1 MSSFQERQGSLKIVD
16 AAKVAARGALFV
28 TEARLRTMLKWIWL
42 IIGLAI
48 ANPVLYLVS
57 IGLGVGAYIDENT
70 GGMGVDGV
78 SYITFLAPALLATAA
93 IQGAIDESVYPT
105 LEGFKW
111 NKIFFSM
118 NSTPLSGNHIAMGV
132 FLNSL
137 IRVIFTAVIYWLVM
151 LAFGVLES
159 PRAWLAI
166 FTAVMAGAAF
176 GALMQAL
183 AGMLENED
191 IFFTVLQRFVIM
203 PLFLFSGTFYPLT
216 NMPIFLQWI
225 GWISPLWH
233 ATELG
238 RWLTYGHEIS
248 SLMLY
253 THFIFLNSLLL
264 FGVIA
269 SRRIFTRRLGK

>member
-1 MSSFQERQGSLKIVD
+1 MSSFQSRQGSLKVVD
-16 AAKVAARGALFV
+16 AAKVAARGSIFV
-28 TEARLRTMLKWIWL
+28 AEARLRNMMKWIWL

-57 IGLGVGAYIDENT
+57 IGLGVGAYIDKNT

-118 NSTPLSGNHIAMGV
+118 NSTPLSGNHIATGV
-132 FLNSL
+132 FINSL
-137 IRVIFTAVIYWLVM
+137 IRVTFTAIIYWLVM
-151 LAFGVLES
+151 LVFGVLES

-216 NMPIFLQWI
+216 NMPIYLQWI

-248 SLMLY
+248 TLMLY

-264 FGVIA
+264 IGIIA

>member
-57 IGLGVGAYIDENT
+57 IGLGVGAYIDKNT

-137 IRVIFTAVIYWLVM
+137 IRVIFTAVIYWFVM

-216 NMPIFLQWI
+216 NMPIYLQWI

-238 RWLTYGHEIS
+238 RWLTYGHEVS

>member
-1 MSSFQERQGSLKIVD
+1 MSSFQTRQGSLKIVD

-28 TEARLRTMLKWIWL
+28 TEARLRAMLKWVWL
-42 IIGLAI
+42 IIGIAI

-57 IGLGVGAYIDENT
+57 IGLGVGAYIDKNT

-111 NKIFFSM
+111 DKILFSM

-132 FLNSL
+132 FFNSL
-137 IRVIFTAVIYWLVM
+137 IRVTFTAIIYWLVM

-166 FTAVMAGAAF
+166 FTAIMAGAAF
-176 GALMQAL
+176 GALMQSL
-183 AGMLENED
+183 AGLLENENM
-191 IFFTVLQRFVIM
+191 FFTVLNRFVIM

-216 NMPIFLQWI
+216 NMPIYLQWI

-248 SLMLY
+248 TLMLY

-264 FGVIA
+264 IGIIA

>member
-1 MSSFQERQGSLKIVD
+1 MSSFQTRQGSLKIVD
-16 AAKVAARGALFV
+16 AAKVAARGSIFV
-28 TEARLRTMLKWIWL
+28 AEARLRNMMKWIWL

-57 IGLGVGAYIDENT
+57 IGLGVGAYIDKNT

-118 NSTPLSGNHIAMGV
+118 NATPLSGNHIAMGV

-137 IRVIFTAVIYWLVM
+137 IRVTFTAFIYWLVM

-166 FTAVMAGAAF
+166 FTAIMAGAAF

-183 AGMLENED
+183 AGLLENEN
-191 IFFTVLQRFVIM
+191 IFFTVLNRFVIM

-238 RWLTYGHEIS
+238 RWLTYGSEIS
-248 SLMLY
+248 TPMLFL
-253 THFIFLNSLLL
+253 HFIFLNSILI

-269 SRRIFTRRLGK
+269 SRRIFTKRLGK

>member
-1 MSSFQERQGSLKIVD
+1 MSSFQARQGSLKIVD

-28 TEARLRTMLKWIWL
+28 TEARLRNMLKWVWL
-42 IIGLAI
+42 IIGIAI

-57 IGLGVGAYIDENT
+57 IGLGVGAYIDKNT
-70 GGMGVDGV
+70 GGLGVDGV
-78 SYITFLAPALLATAA
+78 SYVTFLAPALLATAA
-93 IQGAIDESVYPT
+93 IQGAIDESVFPT

-111 NKIFFSM
+111 DKIFFSM

-132 FLNSL
+132 FFNSL
-137 IRVIFTAVIYWLVM
+137 IRVTFTAVMYWLVM

-166 FTAVMAGAAF
+166 FTAIMAGAAF

-183 AGMLENED
+183 AGLLENEN
-191 IFFTVLQRFVIM
+191 IFFTVLNRFVIM

-216 NMPIFLQWI
+216 NMPIYLQWV

-238 RWLTYGHEIS
+238 RWLTYDHEIS
-248 SLMLY
+248 SPMLY
-253 THFIFLNSLLL
+253 VHFIFLNSLLVIGL
-264 FGVIA
+264 IA
-269 SRRIFTRRLGK
+269 SRRIFTKRLGK

>member
-1 MSSFQERQGSLKIVD
+1 MSSFQARQGSLKIVD

-28 TEARLRTMLKWIWL
+28 TEARLRNMLKWVWL
-42 IIGLAI
+42 IIAIAI

-57 IGLGVGAYIDENT
+57 IGLGLGSFIDQNA
-70 GGMGVDGV
+70 GSAGVDGV
-78 SYITFLAPALLATAA
+78 SYLTFLAPALLATAA
-93 IQGAIDESVYPT
+93 IQGALDESVYPT

-118 NSTPLSGNHIAMGV
+118 NATPLSGNHIAMGV
-132 FLNSL
+132 FFNSL
-137 IRVIFTAVIYWLVM
+137 IRVVFTTVLYWLVM
-151 LAFGVLES
+151 LSFGVLES

-176 GALMQAL
+176 GAFMQAL
-183 AGMLENED
+183 AGLLENENL
-191 IFFTVLQRFVIM
+191 FFTLVERFIIM
-203 PLFLFSGTFYPLT
+203 PLFLFSGTFYPLSS
-216 NMPIFLQWI
+216 MPVFLQWI

-238 RWLTYGHEIS
+238 RWLTYGSEIS
-248 SLMLY
+248 TQMLFV
-253 THFIFLNSLLL
+253 HFIFLNSILIVGL
-264 FGVIA
+264 IA

>member
-1 MSSFQERQGSLKIVD
+1 MSSFQTRQGSLKIVD
-16 AAKVAARGALFV
+16 AAKVAARGSIFV
-28 TEARLRTMLKWIWL
+28 AEARLRGMLKWIWL

-57 IGLGVGAYIDENT
+57 IGLGVGAYIDKNT

-93 IQGAIDESVYPT
+93 IQGAIDESVFPT

-118 NSTPLSGNHIAMGV
+118 NATPLSGNHIATGV
-132 FLNSL
+132 FINSL
-137 IRVIFTAVIYWLVM
+137 IRVTFTAIIYWFVM
-151 LAFGVLES
+151 LVFGVLES

-176 GALMQAL
+176 GAMMQAL

-216 NMPIFLQWI
+216 NMPIYLQWI

-238 RWLTYGHEIS
+238 RWLSYGHEIS

-253 THFIFLNSLLL
+253 THFIFLNSLLII
-264 FGVIA
+264 GIIA

>member
-1 MSSFQERQGSLKIVD
+1 MSSFQTRQGSLKIVD
-16 AAKVAARGALFV
+16 AAKVAARGSIFV
-28 TEARLRTMLKWIWL
+28 AEARLRNMMKWIWL
-42 IIGLAI
+42 IIALAI

-57 IGLGVGAYIDENT
+57 IGLGVGAYIDKNT

-118 NSTPLSGNHIAMGV
+118 NSTPLSGNHIATGV

-137 IRVIFTAVIYWLVM
+137 IRVIFTAVIYWFVM

-176 GALMQAL
+176 GAMMQAL

-216 NMPIFLQWI
+216 NMPIYLQWI

-238 RWLTYGHEIS
+238 RWLSYGHEIS
-248 SLMLY
+248 TLMLY

-264 FGVIA
+264 IGIIA

>member
-1 MSSFQERQGSLKIVD
+1 MSSFQNRQGSLKIVD
-16 AAKVAARGALFV
+16 AAKVAARGTIFV
-28 TEARLRTMLKWIWL
+28 TEARLRAMLKWIWL
-42 IIGLAI
+42 ILGIAI

-57 IGLGVGAYIDENT
+57 IGLGVGAYIDKNT

-111 NKIFFSM
+111 DKIFFSM

-132 FLNSL
+132 FFNSL
-137 IRVIFTAVIYWLVM
+137 IRVTFTAVIYWFVM

-166 FTAVMAGAAF
+166 FTAIMAGAAF
-176 GALMQAL
+176 GAMMQAL

-191 IFFTVLQRFVIM
+191 IFFTVLGRFVIM

-216 NMPIFLQWI
+216 NMPIFLQWV

-264 FGVIA
+264 IGIIA

>member
-1 MSSFQERQGSLKIVD
+1 MSSFQTRQGSLKIVD
-16 AAKVAARGALFV
+16 AAKVAARGSIFV
-28 TEARLRTMLKWIWL
+28 AEARLRTMMKWIWL

-57 IGLGVGAYIDENT
+57 IGLGVGAYIDKNT

-118 NSTPLSGNHIAMGV
+118 NSTPLSGNHIATGV

-137 IRVIFTAVIYWLVM
+137 IRVTFTAIIYWLVM
-151 LAFGVLES
+151 LVFGVLES

-166 FTAVMAGAAF
+166 FTAIMAGAAF
-176 GALMQAL
+176 GAMMQAL

-191 IFFTVLQRFVIM
+191 IFFTVLNRFVIM

-216 NMPIFLQWI
+216 NMPIYLQWI

-238 RWLTYGHEIS
+238 RWLTYSHEIS
-248 SLMLY
+248 TLMLY

-264 FGVIA
+264 IGIIA

>member
-1 MSSFQERQGSLKIVD
+1 MSSFQTRQGSLKIVD
-16 AAKVAARGALFV
+16 AAKVAARGSIFV
-28 TEARLRTMLKWIWL
+28 AEARLRTMMKWIWL

-57 IGLGVGAYIDENT
+57 IGLGVGAYIDKNT

-93 IQGAIDESVYPT
+93 IQGAIDESVFPT

-118 NSTPLSGNHIAMGV
+118 NSTPLSGNHIATGV
-132 FLNSL
+132 FINSL
-137 IRVIFTAVIYWLVM
+137 IRVTFTAIIYWLVM
-151 LAFGVLES
+151 LVFGVLES

-166 FTAVMAGAAF
+166 FTAIMAGAAF
-176 GALMQAL
+176 GAMMQAL

-216 NMPIFLQWI
+216 NMPIYLQWI

-238 RWLTYGHEIS
+238 RWLSYGHEIS
-248 SLMLY
+248 TLMLY

-264 FGVIA
+264 IGIIA

>member
-1 MSSFQERQGSLKIVD
+1 MSSFQTRQGSLKIVD
-16 AAKVAARGALFV
+16 AAKVAARGSIFV
-28 TEARLRTMLKWIWL
+28 AEARLRTMMKWIWL

-57 IGLGVGAYIDENT
+57 IGLGVGAYIDKNT

-118 NSTPLSGNHIAMGV
+118 NSTPLSGNHIATGV

-137 IRVIFTAVIYWLVM
+137 IRVIFTAIIYWFVM

-216 NMPIFLQWI
+216 NMPIYLQWI

-238 RWLTYGHEIS
+238 RWLSYGHEIS
-248 SLMLY
+248 TLMLY

-264 FGVIA
+264 IGIIA

>member
-1 MSSFQERQGSLKIVD
+1 MSQLQQRQGSLKIVD

-28 TEARLRTMLKWIWL
+28 TEARLRAMVKWIWL

-57 IGLGVGAYIDENT
+57 IGLGVGAYIDKNT

-111 NKIFFSM
+111 NKTFFSM

-132 FLNSL
+132 FFNSL
-137 IRVIFTAVIYWLVM
+137 VRVIFTAVIYWLVM

-159 PRAWLAI
+159 SRAWLAI

-176 GALMQAL
+176 GAMMQAL

-216 NMPIFLQWI
+216 NMPIYLQWI

-238 RWLTYGHEIS
+238 RWLTYDHAIS
-248 SLMLY
+248 TQMLFI
-253 THFIFLNSLLL
+253 HFVFLNSLLI

>member
-1 MSSFQERQGSLKIVD
+1 VSSFQTRQGSLKIVD
-16 AAKVAARGALFV
+16 AAKVATRGALFV
-28 TEARLRTMLKWIWL
+28 TEARLRAMLKYIWL
-42 IIGLAI
+42 IIGLAV

-57 IGLGVGAYIDENT
+57 IGLGVGAYIDKNT

-93 IQGAIDESVYPT
+93 IQGAIDESVFPT

-118 NSTPLSGNHIAMGV
+118 NATPLSGNHIAMGV

-137 IRVIFTAVIYWLVM
+137 IRVTFTAIIYWLVM

-166 FTAVMAGAAF
+166 FTAIMAGASF

-183 AGMLENED
+183 AGLLENENM
-191 IFFTVLQRFVIM
+191 FFTVLNRFVIM

-216 NMPIFLQWI
+216 NMPIYLQWI

-264 FGVIA
+264 IGIIA

>member
-1 MSSFQERQGSLKIVD
+1 MSTTQERQGSLKIID
-16 AAKVAARGALFV
+16 AAKVAARGALYV
-28 TEARLRTMLKWIWL
+28 TEARLRAMLKWIWL
-42 IIGLAI
+42 IISLAI

-57 IGLGVGAYIDENT
+57 IGLGVGSYIDKNT

-111 NKIFFSM
+111 NKTFFSM
-118 NSTPLSGNHIAMGV
+118 NATPLSGNHIAMGV
-132 FLNSL
+132 FFNSL
-137 IRVIFTAVIYWLVM
+137 VRVIFTAVIYWFVM

-159 PRAWLAI
+159 PRSWLAI

-176 GALMQAL
+176 GAIMQAL
-183 AGMLENED
+183 AGLLENEN
-191 IFFTVLQRFVIM
+191 IFFTVLNRFVIM

-216 NMPIFLQWI
+216 NMPIYLQWI

-238 RWLTYGHEIS
+238 RWLTYDHEIS
-248 SLMLY
+248 SQMLY
-253 THFIFLNSLLL
+253 VHFVFLNTLLL
-264 FGVIA
+264 IGVIA

>member
-28 TEARLRTMLKWIWL
+28 TEARLRAMLKWIWL
-42 IIGLAI
+42 ILGIAI

-57 IGLGVGAYIDENT
+57 IGLGVGTYIDKNT

-111 NKIFFSM
+111 DKIFFSM

-132 FLNSL
+132 FFNSL
-137 IRVIFTAVIYWLVM
+137 IRVTFTAVIYWFVM

-166 FTAVMAGAAF
+166 FTAIMAGAAF

-191 IFFTVLQRFVIM
+191 IFFTVLGRFVIM

-264 FGVIA
+264 IGIIA

>member
-1 MSSFQERQGSLKIVD
+1 MSSFQARQGSLKIVD

-28 TEARLRTMLKWIWL
+28 TEARLRNMLKWVWL
-42 IIGLAI
+42 IIAIAI

-57 IGLGVGAYIDENT
+57 IGLGLGSFIDQNA
-70 GGMGVDGV
+70 GSAGVDGV
-78 SYITFLAPALLATAA
+78 SYLTFLAPALLATAA
-93 IQGAIDESVYPT
+93 IQGALDESVYQT

-118 NSTPLSGNHIAMGV
+118 NATPLSGNHIAMGV
-132 FLNSL
+132 FFNSL
-137 IRVIFTAVIYWLVM
+137 IRTIFTTVLYWLVM

-176 GALMQAL
+176 GAFMQAL
-183 AGMLENED
+183 AGLLENENL
-191 IFFTVLQRFVIM
+191 FFTLVERFIVM
-203 PLFLFSGTFYPLT
+203 PLFLFSGTFYPLSS
-216 NMPIFLQWI
+216 MPFFLQWI

-238 RWLTYGHEIS
+238 RWLTYGSEIS
-248 SLMLY
+248 TQMLFV
-253 THFIFLNSLLL
+253 HFIFLNSIFVVGL
-264 FGVIA
+264 IA

>member
-1 MSSFQERQGSLKIVD
+1 MSQLQQRQGSLKIVD
-16 AAKVAARGALFV
+16 AARVAARGALFV
-28 TEARLRTMLKWIWL
+28 TEARLRTMLKWVWL
-42 IIGLAI
+42 IIGISI

-57 IGLGVGAYIDENT
+57 IGLGVGAYIDKNT

-93 IQGAIDESVYPT
+93 IQGAIDESVFPT

-132 FLNSL
+132 FFNRL
-137 IRVIFTAVIYWLVM
+137 IRVIFTAVMYWLVM
-151 LAFGVLES
+151 LAFGVLEA

-176 GALMQAL
+176 GAMMQAL
-183 AGMLENED
+183 AGMLENEN
-191 IFFTVLQRFVIM
+191 IFFTVLNRFVIM

-216 NMPIFLQWI
+216 NMPIYLQWI

-248 SLMLY
+248 TQMLY
-253 THFIFLNSLLL
+253 VHFVFLNSLLL
-264 FGVIA
+264 IGVIA
-269 SRRIFTRRLGK
+269 SRRIFTRRLAK

>member
-28 TEARLRTMLKWIWL
+28 TEARLRNMLKWVWL
-42 IIGLAI
+42 IIAIAI

-57 IGLGVGAYIDENT
+57 IGLGVGAYIDKNT

-93 IQGAIDESVYPT
+93 IQGAIDESTYPT

-118 NSTPLSGNHIAMGV
+118 NATPLSGNHIAMGV
-132 FLNSL
+132 FFNSL
-137 IRVIFTAVIYWLVM
+137 IRTVFTAVLYWLVM
-151 LAFGVLES
+151 LTFGVLES

-253 THFIFLNSLLL
+253 THFIFLNSLLV

>member
-1 MSSFQERQGSLKIVD
+1 MSSLQSRQGSLKIVD
-16 AAKVAARGALFV
+16 SARVAARGALFV
-28 TEARLRTMLKWIWL
+28 TEARLRAMLKYVGL
-42 IIGLAI
+42 IISIAI

-57 IGLGVGAYIDENT
+57 IGLGLGTYIDKNA
-70 GGMGVDGV
+70 GAMGVDGV
-78 SYITFLAPALLATAA
+78 SYLTFLAPALLATAA
-93 IQGAIDESVYPT
+93 IQGAMDESVYPT

-111 NKIFFSM
+111 NKTFFSM
-118 NSTPLSGNHIAMGV
+118 NSTPLSGNQIAMGI
-132 FLNSL
+132 FSNSL
-137 IRVIFTAVIYWLVM
+137 IRTVFTAILYWLVM
-151 LAFGVLES
+151 LVFGVLES

-183 AGMLENED
+183 AGFLENENV
-191 IFFTVLQRFVIM
+191 FFTIVERFIIM

-233 ATELG
+233 ASELG
-238 RWLTYGHEIS
+238 RWLTYGSEIS
-248 SLMLY
+248 TPMLFL
-253 THFIFLNSLLL
+253 HFIFLNSILI

-269 SRRIFTRRLGK
+269 SRRIFTKRLGK

>member
-1 MSSFQERQGSLKIVD
+1 MSSFQTRQGSLKIVD
-16 AAKVAARGALFV
+16 AAKVAARGTIFV
-28 TEARLRTMLKWIWL
+28 TEARLRAMLKWIWL
-42 IIGLAI
+42 ILGIAI

-57 IGLGVGAYIDENT
+57 IGLGVGAYIDKNT

-111 NKIFFSM
+111 DKIFFSM

-132 FLNSL
+132 FFNSV
-137 IRVIFTAVIYWLVM
+137 IRVTFTAVIYWFVM

-166 FTAVMAGAAF
+166 FTAIMAGAAF
-176 GALMQAL
+176 GAMMQAL

-216 NMPIFLQWI
+216 NMPIYLQWI

-248 SLMLY
+248 TLMLY
-253 THFIFLNSLLL
+253 THFVFLNSILVIA
-264 FGVIA
+264 VIA

>member
-1 MSSFQERQGSLKIVD
+1 MSSFQTRQGSLKIVD
-16 AAKVAARGALFV
+16 AAKVAARGSIFV
-28 TEARLRTMLKWIWL
+28 AEACLRNMMKWIWL
-42 IIGLAI
+42 IIGLSI

-57 IGLGVGAYIDENT
+57 IGLGVGAYIDKNT

-93 IQGAIDESVYPT
+93 IQGALDESVYPT

-118 NSTPLSGNHIAMGV
+118 NSTPLSGNHIATGV

-137 IRVIFTAVIYWLVM
+137 IRVIFTAVIYWFVM

-176 GALMQAL
+176 GAMMQAL

-216 NMPIFLQWI
+216 NMPIYLQWI

-238 RWLTYGHEIS
+238 RWLSYGHEIS
-248 SLMLY
+248 TLMLY

-264 FGVIA
+264 IGIIA

>member
-1 MSSFQERQGSLKIVD
+1 MSSFQNRQGSLKIVD
-16 AAKVAARGALFV
+16 AAKVAARGTIFV
-28 TEARLRTMLKWIWL
+28 TEARLRAMLKWIWL
-42 IIGLAI
+42 ILGIAI

-57 IGLGVGAYIDENT
+57 IGLGVGAYIDKNT

-111 NKIFFSM
+111 DKIFFSM

-132 FLNSL
+132 FFNSL
-137 IRVIFTAVIYWLVM
+137 IRVTFTAVIYWFVM

-166 FTAVMAGAAF
+166 FTAIMAGAAF
-176 GALMQAL
+176 GAMMQAL

-216 NMPIFLQWI
+216 NMPIYLQWI

-248 SLMLY
+248 TLMLY
-253 THFIFLNSLLL
+253 THFVFLNSILVIA
-264 FGVIA
+264 VIA

>member
-1 MSSFQERQGSLKIVD
+1 MSSFQTRQGSLKIVD
-16 AAKVAARGALFV
+16 AAKVAARGSIFV
-28 TEARLRTMLKWIWL
+28 AEARLRAMLKWIWL
-42 IIGLAI
+42 ILGIAI

-57 IGLGVGAYIDENT
+57 IGLGVGAYIDKNN

-137 IRVIFTAVIYWLVM
+137 IRVTFTAIIYWLVM

-159 PRAWLAI
+159 PRAWMAI
-166 FTAVMAGAAF
+166 FTAIMAGAAF
-176 GALMQAL
+176 GAMMQAL

-216 NMPIFLQWI
+216 NMPIYLQWI

-238 RWLTYGHEIS
+238 RWLSYGHEIS

-264 FGVIA
+264 IGIIA

>member
-1 MSSFQERQGSLKIVD
+1 MSLLRERQGSLKIVD
-16 AAKVAARGALFV
+16 AAKVAARGAIFV
-28 TEARLRTMLKWIWL
+28 TEARLRTMLKWVWL

-48 ANPVLYLVS
+48 ANPVLYLIS
-57 IGLGVGAYIDENT
+57 IGLGVGAYIDKNT

-111 NKIFFSM
+111 NKTFFSM
-118 NSTPLSGNHIAMGV
+118 NATPLSGNHIAMGV
-132 FLNSL
+132 FFNSL

-191 IFFTVLQRFVIM
+191 IFFTVLGRFVIM

-216 NMPIFLQWI
+216 NMPIYLQWI

-238 RWLTYGHEIS
+238 RWLSYGHEIS
-248 SLMLY
+248 SQMLY
-253 THFIFLNSLLL
+253 VHFIFLNSLLL
-264 FGVIA
+264 IGIIA
-269 SRRIFTRRLGK
+269 SRRIFTKRLGK

>member
-1 MSSFQERQGSLKIVD
+1 MSTRQERQGSLKLID
-16 AAKVAARGALFV
+16 ATKVAARGALFV

-42 IIGLAI
+42 IIGIAI

-57 IGLGVGAYIDENT
+57 IGLGVGAYIDKNT

-93 IQGAIDESVYPT
+93 IQGAIDESVFPT

-111 NKIFFSM
+111 NKTFFSM
-118 NSTPLSGNHIAMGV
+118 NATPLSGNHIAMGV
-132 FLNSL
+132 FFNSL
-137 IRVIFTAVIYWLVM
+137 IRVTFTAVMYWLVM

-166 FTAVMAGAAF
+166 FTAIMAGAAF

-183 AGMLENED
+183 AGLLENEN
-191 IFFTVLQRFVIM
+191 IFFTVLNRFVIM

-216 NMPIFLQWI
+216 NMPIYLQWV

-238 RWLTYGHEIS
+238 RWLTYDHEIS
-248 SLMLY
+248 SPMLY
-253 THFIFLNSLLL
+253 VHFIFLNSLLVIGL
-264 FGVIA
+264 IA

>member
-1 MSSFQERQGSLKIVD
+1 MSSFQTRQGSLKIVD
-16 AAKVAARGALFV
+16 AAKVAARGSIFV
-28 TEARLRTMLKWIWL
+28 AEARLRTMLKWIWL
-42 IIGLAI
+42 IISLAI

-57 IGLGVGAYIDENT
+57 IGLGVGAYIDKNT

-118 NSTPLSGNHIAMGV
+118 NATPLSGNHIATGV

-137 IRVIFTAVIYWLVM
+137 IRVTFTAVIYWLVM

-166 FTAVMAGAAF
+166 FTAIMAGAAF
-176 GALMQAL
+176 GAMMQAL

-191 IFFTVLQRFVIM
+191 IFFTVLNRFVIM

-216 NMPIFLQWI
+216 NMPIYLQWI

-264 FGVIA
+264 IGVIA

>member
-1 MSSFQERQGSLKIVD
+1 MSSFQARQGSLKIVD

-28 TEARLRTMLKWIWL
+28 TEARLRNMLKWVWL
-42 IIGLAI
+42 IIAIAI

-57 IGLGVGAYIDENT
+57 IGLGLGSFIDQNA
-70 GGMGVDGV
+70 GSAGVDGV
-78 SYITFLAPALLATAA
+78 SYLTFLAPALLATAA
-93 IQGAIDESVYPT
+93 IQGALDESVYPT

-118 NSTPLSGNHIAMGV
+118 NATPLSGNHIAMGV
-132 FLNSL
+132 FFNSL
-137 IRVIFTAVIYWLVM
+137 IRTIFTTVLYWLVM

-176 GALMQAL
+176 GAFMQAL
-183 AGMLENED
+183 AGLLENENL
-191 IFFTVLQRFVIM
+191 FFTLVERFIIM
-203 PLFLFSGTFYPLT
+203 PLFLFSGTFYPLSS
-216 NMPIFLQWI
+216 MPVFLQWI

-238 RWLTYGHEIS
+238 RWLTYGSEIS
-248 SLMLY
+248 TQMLFV
-253 THFIFLNSLLL
+253 HFIFLNSILVVGL
-264 FGVIA
+264 IA

>member
-1 MSSFQERQGSLKIVD
+1 MSSLRERQGSLKIVD
-16 AAKVAARGALFV
+16 AAKVAARGAIFV
-28 TEARLRTMLKWIWL
+28 TEARLRAMLKWVWL

-48 ANPVLYLVS
+48 ANPVLYLIS
-57 IGLGVGAYIDENT
+57 IGLGVGAYIDKNT

-111 NKIFFSM
+111 NKTFFSM
-118 NSTPLSGNHIAMGV
+118 NATPLSGNHIAMGV
-132 FLNSL
+132 FFNSL

-191 IFFTVLQRFVIM
+191 VFFTVLGRFVIM

-216 NMPIFLQWI
+216 NMPIYLQWI

-238 RWLTYGHEIS
+238 RWLSYGHEIS
-248 SLMLY
+248 SRMLY
-253 THFIFLNSLLL
+253 VHFIFLNSLLL
-264 FGVIA
+264 IGIIA
-269 SRRIFTRRLGK
+269 SRRIFTKRLGK

>member
-1 MSSFQERQGSLKIVD
+1 MSSFQTRQGSLKIVD
-16 AAKVAARGALFV
+16 AAKVAARGSIFV
-28 TEARLRTMLKWIWL
+28 AEARLRTMMKWIWL
-42 IIGLAI
+42 IISLAI

-57 IGLGVGAYIDENT
+57 IGLGVGAYIDKNT

-137 IRVIFTAVIYWLVM
+137 IRVTFTAIIYWLVM

-159 PRAWLAI
+159 PRAWMAI
-166 FTAVMAGAAF
+166 FTAIMAGAAF
-176 GALMQAL
+176 GAMMQAL

-216 NMPIFLQWI
+216 NMPIYLQWI

-248 SLMLY
+248 TLMLY
-253 THFIFLNSLLL
+253 AHFVFLNSILVIA
-264 FGVIA
+264 VIA

>member
-1 MSSFQERQGSLKIVD
+1 MSSFQARQGSLKIVD

-28 TEARLRTMLKWIWL
+28 TEARLRNMLKWVWL
-42 IIGLAI
+42 IIAIAI

-57 IGLGVGAYIDENT
+57 IGLGLGSFIDQNA
-70 GGMGVDGV
+70 GSAGVDGV
-78 SYITFLAPALLATAA
+78 SYLTFLAPALLATAA
-93 IQGAIDESVYPT
+93 IQGALDESVYPT

-118 NSTPLSGNHIAMGV
+118 NATPLSGNHIAMGV
-132 FLNSL
+132 FFNSL
-137 IRVIFTAVIYWLVM
+137 IRVVFTTVLYWLVM

-176 GALMQAL
+176 GAFMQAL
-183 AGMLENED
+183 AGLMENENL
-191 IFFTVLQRFVIM
+191 FFTLVERFIIM
-203 PLFLFSGTFYPLT
+203 PLFLFSGTFYPLSS
-216 NMPIFLQWI
+216 MPVFLQWI

-238 RWLTYGHEIS
+238 RWLTYGSEIS
-248 SLMLY
+248 TQMLFV
-253 THFIFLNSLLL
+253 HFIFLNSILVA
-264 FGVIA
+264 GIIA

>member
-1 MSSFQERQGSLKIVD
+1 MSSFQARQGSLKVVD
-16 AAKVAARGALFV
+16 AAKVAAHGALFV
-28 TEARLRTMLKWIWL
+28 TEARLRAMLKWIWL
-42 IIGLAI
+42 IVGIAI

-57 IGLGVGAYIDENT
+57 IGLGVGAYIDKNT

-93 IQGAIDESVYPT
+93 IQGAIDESVFPT

-111 NKIFFSM
+111 DKIFFSM
-118 NSTPLSGNHIAMGV
+118 NATPLSGNHIAMGV
-132 FLNSL
+132 FFNSV
-137 IRVIFTAVIYWLVM
+137 IRVTFTAVIYWFVM